1 MTYIRALFL
10 ADVLRRADLEV
21 RESPG
26 WKTRGRPPSKG
37 GFDPRALMFHHD
49 ASAKGPTPGSAHSIA
64 KVGHRSPDPD
74 KDVPPPLAQLW
85 VDTDGVWHVLA
96 AGRSNHAGLGK
107 GFGRIPRDSGN
118 TYAIGVETDHTV
130 GEEWAPGQR
139 NSIIR
144 GFAALAD
151 AMSIKPEQSICGHK
165 EYAPDRKI
173 DPKPMDMDSFRKDVE
188 QLLGSVRGSR
198 GAPQPRSSPQMGT
211 VVDLADLQE
220 AARLDPPADQGV
232 TTHKKDVLVVERA
245 LVAEDLMP
253 SELVDGSFGSVTV
266 DAYTKWQE
274 SLGFSGD
281 AADGI
286 PGAVSLTKLGRAH
299 GFRVNR

>member
-10 ADVLRRADLEV
+10 AEVLRRADLEV
-21 RESPG
+21 KEMPG
-26 WKTRGRPPSKG
+26 WKTRGRPPSVG

-49 ASAKGPTPGSAHSIA
+49 ASAKGPTPSEAHFIA
-64 KVGHRSPDPD
+64 KVGHRSKNPK
-74 KDVPPPLAQLW
+74 KDVPPPLAQCW

-96 AGRSNHAGLGK
+96 AGRCNHAGVGK
-107 GFGRIPRDSGN
+107 GFGRIPKNSGN
-118 TYAIGVETDHTV
+118 TFAIGIETDHTS
-130 GEEWAPGQR
+130 GEDWFPGQQE
-139 NSIIR
+139 SIVR

-165 EYAPDRKI
+165 EYAPDRKV

-198 GAPQPRSSPQMGT
+198 GAPQPRSEPTLNT

-220 AARLDPPADQGV
+220 AARLDPPAAQGH
-232 TTHKKDVLVVERA
+232 TTHKKAVLVVERA
-245 LVAEDLMP
+245 LEAEGLLP
-253 SELVDGSFGSVTV
+253 SERVDGSFGTVTIG
-266 DAYTKWQE
+266 AYKRFQE
-274 SLGFSGD
+274 SLGFSGS
-281 AADGI
+281 AADGV
-286 PGAVSLTKLGRAH
+286 PGAVSLTKLGREH